1 MSSKIQCAYKLSTS
15 NPGRRSSSKNILI
28 GSGKVNRHLTAAKQ
42 IIIREGKPM
51 HIKEITKIAVA
62 EKLINDTKT
71 PEATMGARVGDEIRK
86 NGKKSEFIRIGKGMY
101 TLRSIC
107 TSQIL
112 VEPNKNAK
120 NTIIDV
126 DKSGMDAIT
135 LKITV
140 DGGKVAVTIR
150 FTITDCKELITKL
163 TTVL

>member
-1 MSSKIQCAYKLSTS
+1 
-15 NPGRRSSSKNILI
+15 
-28 GSGKVNRHLTAAKQ
+28 
-42 IIIREGKPM
+42 M

>member
-1 MSSKIQCAYKLSTS
+1 
-15 NPGRRSSSKNILI
+15 
-28 GSGKVNRHLTAAKQ
+28 
-42 IIIREGKPM
+42 
-51 HIKEITKIAVA
+51 
-62 EKLINDTKT
+62 
-71 PEATMGARVGDEIRK
+71 MGARIGEEIKK

-107 TSQIL
+107 SSQTP

-120 NTIIDV
+120 NIIIDV
-126 DKSGMDAIT
+126 EKFGMDAIM

-140 DGGKVAVTIR
+140 DEGKAAVAIR